1 MLRLEG
7 LDDEMLSHLLTSTRE
22 ADAPSKLRELS
33 LARGTFERL
42 ELPASWAGITSLDL
56 GGCGALGDAALEATV
71 RGAPSLQRLR
81 LTMNAHLLAES
92 AVHPV

>member
-22 ADAPSKLRELS
+22 ADAPSQLRELS

-42 ELPASWAGITSLDL
+42 QLPAVSILLS
-56 GGCGALGDAALEATV
+56 
-71 RGAPSLQRLR
+71 APQ
-81 LTMNAHLLAES
+81 
-92 AVHPV
+92 